1 MPYTQLNNLDFA
13 DIKIA
18 LKDYMRAQTDFT
30 DYDFEGSA
38 ISQILDVLAYNTY
51 YTAFNTNMVVNELFL
66 DSATL
71 RDNVVSL
78 AKQLGYTP
86 KSITAPKASV
96 SMALT
101 FSGTAPAEVAIKSG
115 SGFVT
120 NYDGSLYRYV
130 LKENMKVSVANSVAT
145 FTDIPIYEGS
155 QVVNRTIVNTNAN
168 QRFIIDNSG
177 VDINTLNVR
186 VFQAAN
192 SSVFKDYKSANNIL
206 DIGASD
212 EVYFVSEIE
221 DEKYEIFFGDG
232 VLGKKLENNNLIEM
246 SYIITNGTATNG
258 AKSFVFNGLMED
270 ENGTSITL
278 PFSISSINTTSV
290 ASGGADIET
299 IDKIKYNAPKFYGS
313 QNRAVTGNDY
323 KAIVRNLY
331 PATSDVIVF
340 GGEEQ
345 VPPAYGKVF
354 LSVKPTEADT
364 LSSFTKNELTTE
376 LKKYTV
382 ASIRPE
388 FVDPS
393 ILYLELTSNIYYTGT
408 KTQLLPAE
416 IATKASTAIVEY
428 LKTSQTEKFNGK
440 FRYSKFIGVIDN
452 SDVSINSNDTSVMM
466 RKDFIAQINASSYYE
481 ICYQNAFYVDCN
493 NPVVSS
499 TGFTVFVFPTYT
511 SYLEDRNGKIVL
523 YRLDP
528 VSGDKILLDD
538 SVGTINYEKG
548 EIEMTNF
555 TILKGT
561 FSDNRIELRV
571 KPANKDIEVK
581 REMYLDVDV
590 SKSNCLLYTSPSP
603 RDRG

>member
-13 DIKIA
+13 DIKLA
-18 LKDYMRAQTDFT
+18 LKQYMREQTDFT

-51 YTAFNTNMVVNELFL
+51 YTAFNTNMVVNEMFL

-86 KSITAPKASV
+86 KSITSPKASV

-101 FSGTAPAEVAIKSG
+101 FTGTAPAEVSIKKG

-120 NYDGSLYRYV
+120 NFDGSLYRYI
-130 LKENMKVSVANSVAT
+130 LKENMRVSVANSVAT

-155 QVVNRTIVNTNAN
+155 QINTSTLVNSTGS

-177 VDINTLNVR
+177 VDINTLSVKIL
-186 VFQAAN
+186 QSPN
-192 SSVFKDYKSANNIL
+192 SSIFTEYKQANNIL
-206 DIGASD
+206 DVGATD
-212 EVYFVSEIE
+212 NVYFISEID

-232 VLGKKLENNNLIEM
+232 ILGKKLEPNNVVSM
-246 SYIITNGTATNG
+246 SYIITNGPKTNG
-258 AKSFVFNGLMED
+258 AKTFTFNGLMED

-278 PFSISSINTTSV
+278 PFSISSINTTSI

-331 PATSDVIVF
+331 PAISDVIVF

-354 LSVKPTEADT
+354 LSVKPTEVAS
-364 LSSFTKNELTTE
+364 LSTFTKNELTQE

-408 KTQLLPAE
+408 KTQLLPTE

-452 SDVSINSNDTSVMM
+452 SDISINSNDTTVMM
-466 RKDFIAQINASSYYE
+466 RKDFIAQINQSSYYE
-481 ICYQNAFYVDCN
+481 ICYQNPFLKDCD

-499 TGFTVFVFPTYT
+499 TGFTVFEFPTYT

-538 SVGTINYEKG
+538 SVGTIDYEKG

-590 SKSNCLLYTSPSP
+590 SKSKFVAYKE
-603 RDRG
+603 D

>member
-13 DIKIA
+13 DIKTA
-18 LKDYMRAQTDFT
+18 LKEYMRAQTDFT

-86 KSITAPKASV
+86 KSITAPQASV
-96 SMALT
+96 DMSLT
-101 FSGTAPAEVAIKSG
+101 FAGTAPAEVTIKAG

-120 NYDGSLYRYV
+120 NYDGSLYRFI
-130 LKENMKVSVANSVAT
+130 LKDSMRVPVVNSVAT
-145 FTDIPIYEGS
+145 FTNIPIFEGS
-155 QVVNRTIVNTNAN
+155 QVVNRILVDSTSAT
-168 QRFIIDNSG
+168 QRFIIENAG
-177 VDINTLNVR
+177 VDMNTLNVR
-186 VFQAAN
+186 VFESQN
-192 SSVFKDYKSANNIL
+192 TTTFKDYKQANNIL
-206 DIGASD
+206 DIGADD
-212 EVYFVSEIE
+212 EIYFVSEIE

-232 VLGKKLENNNLIEM
+232 VLGKKLDDLNVVEL
-246 SYIITNGTATNG
+246 SYIVTNGTATNG
-258 AKSFVFNGLMED
+258 AKTFTFNGLMED
-270 ENGTSITL
+270 ENGTTITL
-278 PFSISSINTTSV
+278 PFSITSINTSSI

-299 IDKIKYNAPKFYGS
+299 IDKIKFNAPKFFGS

-323 KAIVRNLY
+323 KAIVRNIY
-331 PATSDVIVF
+331 PAVSDIIVF

-354 LSVKPTEADT
+354 LSVKPTEAAT
-364 LSSFTKNELTTE
+364 LSSFTKNELKQE
-376 LKKYTV
+376 LKKFSV

-388 FVDPS
+388 FIDPS
-393 ILYLELTSNIYYTGT
+393 ILFLELTSDIYYSST
-408 KTQLLPAE
+408 KTQLLPTE

-452 SDVSINSNDTSVMM
+452 SDISINSNVTNVTM
-466 RKDFIAQINASSYYE
+466 RKDFIAQINASSFYE
-481 ICYQNAFYVDCN
+481 ICYQNPFLIDCN
-493 NPVVSS
+493 NPVVTS
-499 TGFTVFVFPTYT
+499 TGMTVFEFPNVT
-511 SYLEDRNGKIVL
+511 SFLEDRNGKLVL

-528 VSGDKILLDD
+528 VSGDKILLND
-538 SVGTINYEKG
+538 SIGTVDYERG
-548 EIEMTNF
+548 EIVMDNF

-561 FSDNRIELRV
+561 FSDNRVELRV
-571 KPANKDIEVK
+571 KPRNKDIEVK

-590 SKSNCLLYTSPSP
+590 SKSKFVAYKE
-603 RDRG
+603 D

>member
-1 MPYTQLNNLDFA
+1 MPYTQLNNLDFT
-13 DIKIA
+13 DIKST
-18 LKDYMRAQTDFT
+18 LKEYMRAQTDFT
-30 DYDFEGSA
+30 DYDFDGSA

-101 FSGTAPAEVAIKSG
+101 FSGTAPAEVSLKAG

-130 LKENMKVSVANSVAT
+130 LLDNKKVSVVNNVAT

-155 QVVNRTIVNTNAN
+155 LVVTNVAVNTNLKS

-177 VDINTLNVR
+177 VDINTLQIR
-186 VFQAAN
+186 VLQSAN
-192 SSVFKDYKSANNIL
+192 SSIFSDYTQANNIL
-206 DIGASD
+206 DIGATD
-212 EVYFVSEIE
+212 EVYFVNEIE
-221 DEKYEIFFGDG
+221 DEKYEVFFGDG
-232 VLGKKLENNNLIEM
+232 VLGKKLENNNVVSM
-246 SYIITNGTATNG
+246 SYIVTNGTATNG
-258 AKSFVFNGLMED
+258 AKTFTFNGLMED
-270 ENGTSITL
+270 ENGTTITL
-278 PFSISSINTTSV
+278 PFSISSISTTSI

-299 IDKIKYNAPKFYGS
+299 IDKIKYNAPKFYNS

-331 PATSDVIVF
+331 PAISDVIVF

-354 LSVKPTEADT
+354 LSVKPTEATT
-364 LSSFTKNELTTE
+364 LSSFTKNELTQE

-393 ILYLELTSNIYYTGT
+393 ILFIELTSNIYYTGT
-408 KTQLLPAE
+408 KTQLLPTE

-452 SDVSINSNDTSVMM
+452 SDISINSNDTTVMM
-466 RKDFIAQINASSYYE
+466 RKDFIAQINQSSYYE
-481 ICYQNAFYVDCN
+481 ICYQNPFLKDCD

-499 TGFTVFVFPTYT
+499 TGFTVFEFPTIT

-590 SKSNCLLYTSPSP
+590 SKSKFVAYKE
-603 RDRG
+603 D

>member
-13 DIKIA
+13 NVKTA
-18 LKDYMRAQTDFT
+18 LKEYMRAQTDFT

-38 ISQILDVLAYNTY
+38 ITQILDVLAYNTY

-101 FSGTAPAEVAIKSG
+101 FSGTSPAEVAIRSG

-130 LKENMKVSVANSVAT
+130 LKENMRVSVVNNVAT

-155 QVVNRTIVNTNAN
+155 QIVTNTTVNSNLDS

-177 VDINTLNVR
+177 VDISTLNVR
-186 VFQAAN
+186 VFQAIN
-192 SSVFKDYKSANNIL
+192 STIFKDYKQANNIL

-232 VLGKKLENNNLIEM
+232 VLGKKLEDNNVIQM
-246 SYIITNGTATNG
+246 SYIVTNGTATNG
-258 AKSFVFNGLMED
+258 AKTFTFNGLMED
-270 ENGTSITL
+270 ENGTTITL
-278 PFSISSINTTSV
+278 PFSISSISTTSV

-299 IDKIKYNAPKFYGS
+299 IDKIKYNAPKYYGS

-354 LSVKPTEADT
+354 LSVKPNEAAS
-364 LSSFTKNELTTE
+364 LSSFTKNELTKE

-408 KTQLLPAE
+408 KTQSLPAE

-452 SDVSINSNDTSVMM
+452 SDISINSNDTTVMM
-466 RKDFIAQINASSYYE
+466 RKDFIAQINSSSYYE

-499 TGFTVFVFPTYT
+499 TGFTVFEFPTYT

-590 SKSNCLLYTSPSP
+590 SKSKFVAYKE
-603 RDRG
+603 D

>member
-13 DIKIA
+13 DIKTA

-51 YTAFNTNMVVNELFL
+51 YTAFNTNMVVNEMFL

-101 FSGTAPAEVAIKSG
+101 FSGTAPAEVSIKAG

-130 LKENMKVSVANSVAT
+130 LKEDMKVSVANSVAT

-155 QVVNRTIVNTNAN
+155 QVTNRVIVSTNAS

-186 VFQAAN
+186 VFQAVN
-192 SSVFKDYKSANNIL
+192 SSIFKDYKLANNIL

-246 SYIITNGTATNG
+246 SYIVTNGTTTNG
-258 AKSFVFNGLMED
+258 ANAFVFNGLMED
-270 ENGTSITL
+270 ENGASVTL
-278 PFSISSINTTSV
+278 PFSISSINTTSI

-331 PATSDVIVF
+331 PAISDVIVF
-340 GGEEQ
+340 GGEDQ

-354 LSVKPTEADT
+354 LSVKPTEATT

-393 ILYLELTSNIYYTGT
+393 ILFIELTSNIYYTGT
-408 KTQLLPAE
+408 KTQLLPTE

-452 SDVSINSNDTSVMM
+452 SDISINSNDTTVMM
-466 RKDFIAQINASSYYE
+466 RKDFIAQINQSSYYE
-481 ICYQNAFYVDCN
+481 ICYQNPFLKDCD

-499 TGFTVFVFPTYT
+499 TGFTVFEFPTIT

-590 SKSNCLLYTSPSP
+590 SKSKFVAYKE
-603 RDRG
+603 D

>member
-13 DIKIA
+13 DIKLA
-18 LKDYMRAQTDFT
+18 LRDYMRAQTDFT

-71 RDNVVSL
+71 RDNVVSI

-101 FSGTAPAEVAIKSG
+101 FTGTAPAEVAIKAG

-130 LKENMKVSVANSVAT
+130 LKKDMRVSVANSVAT
-145 FTDIPIYEGS
+145 FIDIPIYEGS
-155 QVVNRTIVNTNAN
+155 QIVTNTVVSTGTS
-168 QRFIIDNSG
+168 QRFVVDNSG
-177 VDINTLNVR
+177 VDIGTLNVR
-186 VFQAAN
+186 VFQSAN
-192 SSVFKDYKSANNIL
+192 SSIFKDYKQANNIL

-232 VLGKKLENNNLIEM
+232 VLGKKLEDNNVVQM
-246 SYIITNGTATNG
+246 SYIVTNGTATNG
-258 AKSFVFNGLMED
+258 AKTFTFNGLMED
-270 ENGTSITL
+270 ENGATITL
-278 PFSISSINTTSV
+278 PFSISSISTTSV

-340 GGEEQ
+340 GGEDQ

-354 LSVKPTEADT
+354 LSVKPTEATT
-364 LSSFTKNELTTE
+364 LSSFTKNELTQE

-393 ILYLELTSNIYYTGT
+393 ILFLELTSNIYYTGT
-408 KTQLLPAE
+408 KTQSLPTE

-452 SDVSINSNDTSVMM
+452 SDISINSNDTTVMM
-466 RKDFIAQINASSYYE
+466 RKDFIAQINQSSYYE
-481 ICYQNAFYVDCN
+481 ICYQNPFLKDCD

-499 TGFTVFVFPTYT
+499 TGFTVFEFPTYT

-561 FSDNRIELRV
+561 FSDNRVELRV

-590 SKSNCLLYTSPSP
+590 SKSKFVAYKE
-603 RDRG
+603 D